1 MRPRLQADARRLA
14 LAVAAIVALLAVVA
28 LASRGHR
35 FVGGSSEQRTVS
47 NTFTDY
53 LVSLALAFGVIAMV
67 TIAFVA
73 KWGRVETSS
82 LRGAGSRRSLLRR
95 MFPWLFLAGVVLFL
109 AYARPHI
116 RFPGHHGHAQ
126 RTQSAATARAP
137 GAKRQ
142 EQRVRQQE
150 HHLRWLPVVLVL
162 GTALTGVFAFGVVR
176 WQREREEEEELPLAE
191 ALSDVLGDTLD
202 DLHAER
208 DARRAVIGAYA
219 RMERTLAAY
228 GLPRRS
234 FEAPLEYLARVLTDL
249 SASATSIR
257 RLTDLFERAKFSR
270 HEIDGPMKDEA
281 ISALTSLRAELAGV
295 A

>member
-1 MRPRLQADARRLA
+1 MRPRLQADLRRLA

-53 LVSLALAFGVIAMV
+53 LVSLALAFGVIALV
-67 TIAFVA
+67 LISFVA
-73 KWGRVETSS
+73 KWGRVEMSS
-82 LRGAGSRRSLLRR
+82 LGRGGGRSLLRR
-95 MFPWLFLAGVVLFL
+95 LFPWLFLVFVVIFL
-109 AYARPHI
+109 AFVRPHLQL
-116 RFPGHHGHAQ
+116 PGHHAKAGQ
-126 RTQSAATARAP
+126 TPPSATARTAR
-137 GAKRQ
+137 ARRR
-142 EQRVRQQE
+142 EQQVRAQE
-150 HHLRWLPVVLVL
+150 HHLRWLPVILVF
-162 GTALTGVFAFGVVR
+162 GTALTGIFALGVVR
-176 WQREREEEEELPLAE
+176 WQRERAEAEEPPLAE

-202 DLHAER
+202 DLRAER
-208 DARRAVIGAYA
+208 DARRAVIAAYA

-234 FEAPLEYLARVLTDL
+234 FEAPLEYLARVLAEL
-249 SASATSIR
+249 SASEGSIR

-270 HEIDGPMKDEA
+270 HQIDAPMKEEA
-281 ISALTSLRAELAGV
+281 IDALTSLREELGEA